1 MLSLLN
7 YVEVFSALETS
18 LSEWEKVHSATSFQ
32 DYTLLVKPD
41 KMKPSHFI
49 HLMRINS
56 LVEESHYLYQ
66 LMAPSIHSSSAH
78 RSLAHDETCGLSSLL
93 LKQSTDFEQILNST
107 REMWKLVDVS
117 KRGNQMIFNG
127 NGGFISVN
135 L

>member
-32 DYTLLVKPD
+32 DYTLLD
-41 KMKPSHFI
+41 AHKMKMSHFI

-66 LMAPSIHSSSAH
+66 LMDPFINSSSAH
-78 RSLAHDETCGLSSLL
+78 KSLVHDEACGLYRL
-93 LKQSTDFEQILNST
+93 
-107 REMWKLVDVS
+107 
-117 KRGNQMIFNG
+117 
-127 NGGFISVN
+127 
-135 L
+135 

>member
-1 MLSLLN
+1 M
-7 YVEVFSALETS
+7 
-18 LSEWEKVHSATSFQ
+18 
-32 DYTLLVKPD
+32 
-41 KMKPSHFI
+41 KMSHVI

-66 LMAPSIHSSSAH
+66 LMDPFINSSSAH
-78 RSLAHDETCGLSSLL
+78 KSLVHDEACGLSSLL
-93 LKQSTDFEQILNST
+93 QTQTTDFEQILNST

-117 KRGNQMIFNG
+117 ERGNHMIFNG